1 MKNKRTEGEKTDMK
15 NVFSYLA
22 NGKQKYSGPADE
34 YVRFIID
41 RQLTDKELW
50 RKFVRVFET
59 REDAEDNGWRG
70 EYFGKMM
77 RGAALTYRYSPNEEL
92 YGVLEEAV
100 RALISAA
107 DEEGRI
113 ATYPADREFRGWD
126 LWVRKYV
133 LVGCLYF
140 YDICKS
146 EALKEKILS
155 ALVRH
160 ADYLLDR
167 IGEGKTDITDTSEMY
182 GGMNSSSI
190 LEPIVELYNKT
201 GFDRY
206 LAFAE
211 YLVSRGGCKNG
222 SVLDAVRNGT
232 LPHEFPTTKAY
243 ETISYME
250 GVLAYAVATSNEELA
265 DLAEK
270 FWDSIYENEITII
283 GSAGCRD
290 EHFDH
295 AIQTQTKKFP
305 NKYIMQETCVTVT
318 WMRFSERLLRLT
330 GKAKFA
336 DAIEISAL
344 NALYG
349 SVNLGGNKQY
359 CKEEKRFLEGV
370 PFDSYSP
377 LVSQRRGVGIGG
389 FKRFSEG
396 GYYGCCACIGAAGVA
411 LYPLS
416 SAMKTEEGVTIL
428 FYNEGT
434 VEFVSPKGD
443 KVAFEISGDLALGE
457 IKLVCHAEKPV
468 EFSLGLRIPAWSV
481 LPSVRAFGESFMPEG
496 GFFALK
502 RVWEEGAEVRLSLNP
517 SLVREERGGKVAFRY
532 GPFTLARE
540 QGKESFFAPRKIRL
554 PETSLEYEKEGLKEG
569 ERVRLKVRTAK
580 AFVLLSDYAS
590 CGKNWMKRRSRVTV
604 WQEMK

>member
-1 MKNKRTEGEKTDMK
+1 MTEMKS
-15 NVFSYLA
+15 VFSYLA
-22 NGKQKYSGPADE
+22 NGAEKFSGPAEE

-41 RQLTDKELW
+41 EQLTDKELW
-50 RKFVRVFET
+50 KKFTRVFET
-59 REDAEDNGWRG
+59 REDAADNGWRG

-92 YGVLEEAV
+92 YQVLESAV
-100 RALISAA
+100 RALLSAA

-113 ATYPADREFRGWD
+113 ATYPIDREFRGWD

-146 EALKEKILS
+146 DELKEKILS

-160 ADYLLDR
+160 ADYLLDK
-167 IGEGKTDITDTSEMY
+167 IGEGKTEITDTSDMY
-182 GGMNSSSI
+182 GAINSSSI

-206 LAFAE
+206 LAFAG

-222 SVLDAVRNGT
+222 SVLEAVKNGT

-250 GVLAYAVATSNEELA
+250 GVLAYAVATGKKDYA
-265 DLAEK
+265 DLAES
-270 FWDSIYENEITII
+270 FWDRVRENEITVI
-283 GSAGCRD
+283 GSAGCRN

-295 AIQTQTKKFP
+295 AVRTQTKKYP

-336 DAIEISAL
+336 DAIEVSAL

-349 SVNLGGNKQY
+349 SVNLAGNKQY

-370 PFDSYSP
+370 PFDSYAP

-416 SAMKTEEGVTIL
+416 SAMKTEEGVMIL

-434 VEFVSPKGD
+434 VEYRSEKGEKVS
-443 KVAFEISGDLALGE
+443 FELSGDLALGE
-457 IKLVCHAEKPV
+457 IKLVCHVAKPT
-468 EFSLGLRIPAWSV
+468 EFALGLRIPSWSV
-481 LPSVRAFGESFMPEG
+481 LPSVRAFGENYMPEA
-496 GFFALK
+496 GFFSLR

-517 SLVREERGGKVAFRY
+517 SLVQEENGGKVAFRY
-532 GPFTLARE
+532 GPFTLARD
-540 QGKESFFAPRKIRL
+540 QGKECPFAPHKLRL
-554 PETSLEYEKEGLKEG
+554 AESALEYEKEVLRGK
-569 ERVRLKVRTAK
+569 ERVRLKIRAGK
-580 AFVLLSDYAS
+580 GFVLLTDYAS
-590 CGKNWMKRRSRVTV
+590 CGKNWTKRRSRVTV
-604 WQEMK
+604 WQEKK